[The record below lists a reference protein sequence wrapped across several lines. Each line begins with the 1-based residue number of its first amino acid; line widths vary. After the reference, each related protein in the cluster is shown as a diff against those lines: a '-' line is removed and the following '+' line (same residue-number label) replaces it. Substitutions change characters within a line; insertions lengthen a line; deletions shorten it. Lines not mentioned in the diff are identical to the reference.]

1 MDENEARE
9 WLRQRRG
16 AKDFGS
22 DLSDLEAPRVLAKAS
37 YERRKKWVNGLLFF
51 TAIGFL
57 ALAVV
62 LGVTEGSASITALS
76 GVIACIAFFIA
87 IRTQWYFDR
96 RDSDFE

>member
-1 MDENEARE
+1 MDEQEARE
-9 WLRQRRG
+9 WLRQRQG
-16 AKDFGS
+16 ARDFGS
-22 DLSDLEAPRVLAKAS
+22 DLADLEAPSVLAKAA

-51 TAIGFL
+51 TAIGLL

-62 LGVTEGSASITALS
+62 LWAEGSSGIAALI
-76 GVIACIAFFIA
+76 GVMSSVAFFIA